1 MFLPL
6 LFSTLPLFGL
16 VMIGYSAGKFSI
28 LDRSDAKVLL
38 RLVAII
44 IIPFFGIKIIGNFR
58 SEYVNWS
65 LYWTYFFAQSTIYF
79 SGFYLAK
86 SLFKRSNPEAII
98 IGMTS
103 AFSNHLFFVYPIALF
118 EFEARDI
125 VPIETIIAADFVTVA
140 LSVCALDIT
149 CQKTFDMKAVLIKQI
164 YNPAL
169 IGLFLG
175 LIVHLSNFNLPQIF
189 QRLVDFVCNAGT
201 PVALIAMGI
210 LLSFRTN
217 KIQLT
222 LSILI
227 SVLKIVAFPIILIL
241 LLFYFGFEMTVATTT
256 LMVSAAPIGAMGL
269 VFASIYNITT
279 DAVVR
284 SGVITYILALISI
297 PLVGILF

>member
-1 MFLPL
+1 MFLL
-6 LFSTLPLFGL
+6 LFFSTLPLFGL
-16 VMIGYSAGKFSI
+16 VLIGYSAGKFSF

-44 IIPFFGIKIIGNFR
+44 IVPFFGIKIIGNFR
-58 SEYVNWS
+58 YEFINWS
-65 LYWTYFFAQSTIYF
+65 LYWAYFFAQSIIYL
-79 SGFYLAK
+79 SGFSLAK
-86 SLFKRSNPEAII
+86 IMFKRNNDEAII

-118 EFEARDI
+118 EFGAKEI

-149 CQKTFDMKAVLIKQI
+149 SQKNFDVKGVLIKQI

-175 LIVHLSNFNLPQIF
+175 LLVQLSNLNLPQVF

-210 LLSFRTN
+210 LLSFGTN
-217 KIQLT
+217 KTQVA

-227 SVLKIVAFPIILIL
+227 ALLKIVTFPIILLL
-241 LLFYFGFEMTVATTT
+241 LLFYFNFDMSISTTT

-269 VFASIYNITT
+269 VFAAIYNITT

-297 PLVGILF
+297 PLVGIIC

>member
-1 MFLPL
+1 MFLIL
-6 LFSTLPLFGL
+6 MFSTLPLFGL
-16 VMIGYSAGKFSI
+16 VLIGYSAGKFSI
-28 LDRSDAKVLL
+28 LDRSDATVLL

-44 IIPFFGIKIIGNFR
+44 IVPFFGIKIIGNFR
-58 SEYVNWS
+58 YEFVNWG
-65 LYWTYFFAQSTIYF
+65 LYWSYFFAQSMIYF
-79 SGFYLAK
+79 GGFSLAK
-86 SLFKRSNPEAII
+86 LLFRRSAPEAII

-118 EFEARDI
+118 EFGAKDI

-149 CQKTFDMKAVLIKQI
+149 SQKNFNLKAILRMQI

-169 IGLFLG
+169 VGLFLG
-175 LIVHLSNFNLPQIF
+175 LIVQLSNLNLPQTF
-189 QRLVDFVCNAGT
+189 QRLIEFVCNAGT

-210 LLSFRTN
+210 LLSFGTN
-217 KIQLT
+217 KTQLA

-227 SVLKIVAFPIILIL
+227 ALLKIVTFPIILL
-241 LLFYFGFEMTVATTT
+241 LLLLYFNFDMSISTTT

-269 VFASIYNITT
+269 VFAAIYNITT

-297 PLVGILF
+297 PLVGTIF